1 MNFENKFKSLE
12 REMGLLSSQLK
23 GLKDEFE
30 SARDFTSIFLQ
41 CCEKHGVKTVS
52 IATKTDLLEG
62 CKDWSFGFEGSVFAD
77 ELEGTRPAIW
87 AVAEE
92 MKIYGG
98 CGNTGQVQANC
109 SRLINGVY
117 RLENNKWIRLEDE
130 R

>member
-62 CKDWSFGFEGSVFAD
+62 CKNWPFGFEGSVFAD
-77 ELEGTRPAIW
+77 ELEGTWPAIW

-98 CGNTGQVQANC
+98 CGNTGQAQANC